1 MRAYVGRRIP
11 CSHAAFQPDGRVCDP
26 HGHQLGLASL
36 PIADFTPCH
45 EGCAAAIFDMVGS
58 ITRVDREPAHAFHAV
73 VPPDMLRPGPFGNRP
88 GIITDGAAYLSMTAA
103 VTARGARQPRRAED
117 PRWMHF
123 DVKTIHAGGPNY
135 TSARARHDQCGAVA
149 DRAHQ
154 VQPQYERHARALDR
168 RIADAHGTP
177 LGTAVFD
184 HLRSLTQVRALVVGN
199 YAEASSDVHQLV
211 SIVAGELAQR
221 RWRRMGA
228 RTQAEARGF
237 FIASLRRSLCV
248 VFAREMARH
257 RLRRI
262 PFIGVPREA
271 IRARP
276 PYRAQHEPQYLPQMA
291 QLADF
296 MRLQA
301 HALPVMAAA

>member
-1 MRAYVGRRIP
+1 M
-11 CSHAAFQPDGRVCDP
+11 
-26 HGHQLGLASL
+26 
-36 PIADFTPCH
+36 
-45 EGCAAAIFDMVGS
+45 
-58 ITRVDREPAHAFHAV
+58 
-73 VPPDMLRPGPFGNRP
+73 
-88 GIITDGAAYLSMTAA
+88 
-103 VTARGARQPRRAED
+103 
-117 PRWMHF
+117 
-123 DVKTIHAGGPNY
+123 
-135 TSARARHDQCGAVA
+135 
-149 DRAHQ
+149 
-154 VQPQYERHARALDR
+154 
-168 RIADAHGTP
+168 
-177 LGTAVFD
+177 
-184 HLRSLTQVRALVVGN
+184 RALVVGN
-199 YAEASSDVHQLV
+199 YAEASADVHQLV

-228 RTQAEARGF
+228 RSQAEARGF

-301 HALPVMAAA
+301 HVPSVMAAA